1 MNNVLIRFK
10 PILIFFLLG
19 LFILSLSRLGLAL
32 YFHQEIS
39 AVNGW
44 LTVFIQGIRVD
55 IASLCLLLALP
66 ALLLAVLPSPI
77 LKLRFSQSVLV
88 IWLAASI
95 CTLLFLELATPDFL
109 LEYGLRP
116 NRLFVEYL
124 IYPKEVLSTI
134 LKGRPV
140 QLFAALLLCA
150 AVTWAAI
157 RLAKPMVNKG
167 NSTPL
172 GLIAH
177 TSMILVVALVV
188 LAGVRSSTG
197 HRPMNPAMIAFSS
210 NPTVNVLPLN
220 SFYSVV
226 HATRDLLKTSKSAA
240 ELYGELSEEEVIE
253 QIRLGSDLPNY
264 AFDHPDIPTLA
275 FRQASN
281 QGKDKNIVIILEESL
296 GAQFI
301 GSLGGLPLSPNFDR
315 LSQQGW
321 AFTNLYA
328 TGTRSIRGIE
338 AILTGFTPTPS
349 QSVVKQPKS
358 QQDFFTL
365 AETLNE
371 QGYDTTFY
379 YGGEGHFDNMKG
391 FFLSN
396 GFTGVIE
403 QKDYKDPVFE
413 GSWGVS
419 DEDLFTKAD
428 AEFKRLH
435 AEGKPF
441 FGFVFSSSN
450 HDPFE
455 FPDDRIELYEQ
466 PKNTRNNA
474 AKYADYALGTFF
486 EKAMAAPYWQ
496 DTVFLVIADHDSR
509 VFGSDLVLIKH
520 FHIPGLILGGG
531 VAPQQ
536 DDRLVSQIDMAPT
549 LLSIAGIDA
558 ETPLFGRDL
567 SKPTVNFIGRAM
579 MQYDK
584 NFAYMQEDQVVI
596 TQPGKPMQQFRFDR
610 NEKKLITETTE
621 SPELLKKAHA
631 YAIWGSM
638 AYDRGWYKN

>member
-1 MNNVLIRFK
+1 MRNALIRFK
-10 PILIFFLLG
+10 PIFVFFLLG
-19 LFILSLSRLGLAL
+19 LVILSLSRLGLSI
-32 YFHQEIS
+32 YFHHEITE
-39 AVNGW
+39 VNGW
-44 LTVFIQGIRVD
+44 LTVFLQGLRVD
-55 IASLCLLLALP
+55 FASLCLLLALP
-66 ALLLAVLPSPI
+66 ALLLAVLPTPM
-77 LKLRFSQSVLV
+77 LKQRFVQTLFI
-88 IWLAASI
+88 IWFAASI
-95 CTLLFLELATPDFL
+95 CFLLFLELSTPDFI

-124 IYPKEVLSTI
+124 IYPKEVFSMLF
-134 LKGRPV
+134 KGRPV
-140 QLFAALLLCA
+140 QSTGILLVSIVAAWALL
-150 AVTWAAI
+150 
-157 RLAKPMVNKG
+157 RLA
-167 NSTPL
+167 TPL
-172 GLIAH
+172 VQKSSSTRLSFMSHA
-177 TSMILVVALVV
+177 TVTVVVILVGF
-188 LAGVRSSTG
+188 AGIRSSTG

-220 SFYSVV
+220 SFYSVA
-226 HATRDLLKTSKSAA
+226 HAGRDMLKAGQSAA
-240 ELYGELSEEEVIE
+240 ELYGGLSEEEVIN
-253 QIRLGSDLPNY
+253 QIRLSSDLPAY

-275 FRQASN
+275 FRQASH

-301 GSLGGLPLSPNFDR
+301 GSLGGLPLSPNYDR

-338 AILTGFTPTPS
+338 AILTGFTPTPN

-403 QKDYKDPVFE
+403 QKDYVEPVFE

-419 DEDLFTKAD
+419 DEDLFAKAD
-428 AEFKRLH
+428 DEFKRLH

-486 EKAMAAPYWQ
+486 EKAMAAPYWE
-496 DTVFLVIADHDSR
+496 DTIFLVIADHDSR
-509 VFGSDLVLIKH
+509 VFGSDLVPIKH

-531 VAPQQ
+531 IEPQQ

-558 ETPLFGRDL
+558 STPLFGRDL

-584 NFAYMQEDQVVI
+584 NFAYMEEDQVMI
-596 TQPGKPMQQFRFDR
+596 FQPHKPMDQFRFDR
-610 NEKKLITETTE
+610 IEKRLFDVEE
-621 SPELLKKAHA
+621 SEELAKKAHA
-631 YAIWGSM
+631 HAIWGSM
-638 AYDRGWYKN
+638 AYEREWYKN

>member
-1 MNNVLIRFK
+1 MRNTLIRFK
-10 PILIFFLLG
+10 PIFIFILLG
-19 LFILSLSRLGLAL
+19 LLILSLSRLGLAL

-39 AVNGW
+39 AVDGW
-44 LTVFIQGIRVD
+44 LTVFLQGIRVD
-55 IASLCLLLALP
+55 FASLCLLLALP
-66 ALLLAVLPSPI
+66 ALLLAVLPRPI
-77 LKLRFSQSVLV
+77 LKLRFIQAVFV
-88 IWLAASI
+88 AWLTLSI
-95 CTLLFLELATPDFL
+95 CFLLFLELSTPDFL

-116 NRLFVEYL
+116 NRLFIEYL
-124 IYPKEVLSTI
+124 IYPKEVFSMLF
-134 LKGRPV
+134 KGRPV
-140 QLFAALLLCA
+140 QSTGILLISAAA
-150 AVTWAAI
+150 AWALI
-157 RLAKPMVNKG
+157 RLATPLIKKSS
-167 NSTPL
+167 STPL
-172 GLIAH
+172 TIINHA
-177 TSMILVVALVV
+177 TVTVVVILVGF
-188 LAGVRSSTG
+188 AGIRSSTG

-220 SFYSVV
+220 SFYSVA
-226 HATRDLLKTSKSAA
+226 HAGRDMLKTGKSAA
-240 ELYGELSEEEVIE
+240 ELYGELSEAEVINL
-253 QIRLGSDLPNY
+253 IRLSSDLPSY
-264 AFDHPDIPTLA
+264 AFDHPEIPTLA
-275 FRQASN
+275 YRQASN

-338 AILTGFTPTPS
+338 AILTGFTPTPN

-365 AETLNE
+365 AETLNK

-403 QKDYKDPVFE
+403 QKDYIDPVFE

-496 DTVFLVIADHDSR
+496 DTIFLVIADHDSR
-509 VFGSDLVLIKH
+509 VFGSDLVPIKH

-558 ETPLFGRDL
+558 STPLFGRDL
-567 SKPTVNFIGRAM
+567 SNPTVNFIGRAM

-584 NFAYMQEDQVVI
+584 NFAYMEEDQVMI
-596 TQPGKPMQQFRFDR
+596 FQPHKPINQFRFDR
-610 NEKKLITETTE
+610 TEKRLFEVVL
-621 SPELLKKAHA
+621 SPELAKKAHA
-631 YAIWGSM
+631 HAIWGSM
-638 AYDRGWYKN
+638 AYERGWYKD